1 MYRRIV
7 AALDGSASS
16 KNALHQALKL
26 AQLTHGRIHAIIEE
40 TQSPADDVP
49 HCLTR
54 CVQRQSRTLRPL
66 HTRRRRSAKWRTAGA
81 PISCFATTAPLHISH
96 AFPAR
101 RPSGEEGPA
110 TMPAICLP
118 RSHVG
123 TAMLLCATLAAQAA
137 TACERGVRCEPR
149 HCRAT
154 SAPHRAVHV
163 SRRPADP
170 HASVRRHAR

>member
-49 HCLTR
+49 LCLTR

-96 AFPAR
+96 RLPPA
-101 RPSGEEGPA
+101 
-110 TMPAICLP
+110 MCCLF
-118 RSHVG
+118 RQMNRVG
-123 TAMLLCATLAAQAA
+123 SMSRHAASSLQA
-137 TACERGVRCEPR
+137 TAA
-149 HCRAT
+149 RAHF
-154 SAPHRAVHV
+154 AL
-163 SRRPADP
+163 
-170 HASVRRHAR
+170 